1 MKNCFIYGTRPELIK
16 MYPVIKRT
24 EDKYVIC
31 TGQHRDLI
39 DKDLLTPDR
48 NLNLMKR
55 KQNLNSLVNLL
66 LVHLS
71 WAIEYAKPERII
83 VQGDTATAFV
93 GAMLAFHNGIQL
105 AHIEAGLRTWD
116 KTQPFPEEI
125 YRRFISS
132 VTDIHFCPTWD
143 NYRNIEIITK
153 YTAHI
158 AGFVPG
164 NTVVDAIEEFAPE
177 VTYDNTFLVTLHRR
191 ESDWEDYG
199 RALLRVAHN
208 YPDYTLKVLIH
219 PNAVGQGLKRVL
231 GYGGTLPNI
240 QLLDPLSYTDFLKE
254 LASCYI
260 IITDSGGL
268 QEEAPCL
275 NKPVVIMR
283 KITERLENLGRGATL
298 ARTGEDVEKAV
309 DRLVNDEKYYADMA
323 DAKNP
328 FGDGDAGRRIAEVLN
343 K

>member
-1 MKNCFIYGTRPELIK
+1 

-71 WAIEYAKPERII
+71 WAIKAAEPERII

-93 GAMLAFHNGIQL
+93 ASMIAFHNGIQL

-116 KTQPFPEEI
+116 KTQPFPEEV
-125 YRRFISS
+125 YRQFITS
-132 VTDIHFCPTWD
+132 VSDIHFCPTWD
-143 NYRNIEIITK
+143 NYRNVEMVTK
-153 YTAHI
+153 YTHHA
-158 AGFVPG
+158 AVPG

-177 VTYDNTFLVTLHRR
+177 VTYDNVFLVTLHRR

-208 YPDYTLKVLIH
+208 HPDYTVRVLIH
-219 PNAVGQGLKRVL
+219 PNQVGQGLKRVL

-240 QLLDPLSYTDFLKE
+240 ELLEPLGYTDFLKE
-254 LASCYI
+254 LAACYLV
-260 IITDSGGL
+260 ITDSGGL

-283 KITERLENLGRGATL
+283 RITERMENLGRGATL
-298 ARTGEDVEKAV
+298 ARDGDAVEKAV
-309 DRLVNDEKYYADMA
+309 ERLVNDEKYYADMA
-323 DAKNP
+323 DSHNP
-328 FGDGDAGRRIAEVLN
+328 FGDGAAGQRIAEVLN
-343 K
+343 Q